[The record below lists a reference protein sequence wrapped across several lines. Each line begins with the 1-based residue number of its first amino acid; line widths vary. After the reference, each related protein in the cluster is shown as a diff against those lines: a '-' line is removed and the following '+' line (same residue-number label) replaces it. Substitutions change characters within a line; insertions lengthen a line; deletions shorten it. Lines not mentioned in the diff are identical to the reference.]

1 MVGVKKVNFC
11 NGIYYKLFDAVVNS
25 DSSHIVIVIMH
36 QLLVCNKFAFFQYYD
51 LYLLKAFTGMQL
63 FNVFKQFS

>member
-11 NGIYYKLFDAVVNS
+11 NGIYYKLFYAVVNS
-25 DSSHIVIVIMH
+25 DSSHILIAIMH

-63 FNVFKQFS
+63 LNVF